1 MDKDILNRVNIIF
14 QDVLAQPNLK
24 LNVSDNAATIEGWDS
39 LNHIYLITEIQKE
52 FSIKFSIQE
61 VRSIDKISSL
71 LGLINEK
78 LN

>member
-1 MDKDILNRVNIIF
+1 MNNDLLARVNIIF

-24 LNVSDNAATIEGWDS
+24 LNISDTAETVDGWDS

-71 LGLINEK
+71 VGLINEK
-78 LN
+78 LI